1 MKYKKAESEGW
12 YYFIDHLGNKG
23 QTWTEKNKPGFYAE
37 MMAWVA
43 KGNEIE
49 PLFNAEELAAK
60 EKEEAFQALK
70 TQNQTCQNLLDKSD
84 KRMVSDWPYPEDKAK
99 NEFFR
104 AELRLCMA
112 SEKLVDIP
120 KDPFG

>member
-1 MKYKKAESEGW
+1 MDINTVVGKLLPSADFNPACFE
-12 YYFIDHLGNKG
+12 F
-23 QTWTEKNKPGFYAE
+23 TE
-37 MMAWVA
+37 
-43 KGNEIE
+43 
-49 PLFNAEELAAK
+49 
-60 EKEEAFQALK
+60 EEAREKKLWRDERPMPTLSELNEAWKGIELQQALES
-70 TQNQTCQNLLDKSD
+70 QNQTCQNLLDKSD